1 MTKNITIFDVKEC
14 EVLKSY
20 KRSEVEQNIDGR
32 VYTWV
37 VKTAL

>member
-1 MTKNITIFDVKEC
+1 MFKEC

-20 KRSEVEQNIDGR
+20 KRSEVEQNILKRDGK